1 MCSPHLNTPESEE
14 IKHLGWFKMWQNLY
28 FDKNM
33 WPGHVCKIKLSLSF
47 FLLTSSSIIN
57 IIIKTIIIIIIVI
70 IIITRKMC
78 RILRPSPPTLCW
90 SRPWLPATRW
100 SRLSLKPYQSFIWL
114 TDLTISV
121 LVERGTDRL
130 PHGHQAVW
138 GNQMG
143 ERDYDQK
150 SMIMI
155 KWARTTR
162 VWCTANLFSTLC
174 LYHHFTAV
182 RCWSLLWLLL
192 WSLLSNKFKS
202 VWSYSSSSHSKS
214 KWTSFNQYMPQV
226 L

>member
-1 MCSPHLNTPESEE
+1 M
-14 IKHLGWFKMWQNLY
+14 F
-28 FDKNM
+28 
-33 WPGHVCKIKLSLSF
+33 
-47 FLLTSSSIIN
+47 
-57 IIIKTIIIIIIVI
+57 
-70 IIITRKMC
+70 
-78 RILRPSPPTLCW
+78 RIPRPSPPTLCW

-114 TDLTISV
+114 NTLNEKCNWNYYASWNLICLTISV

-138 GNQMG
+138 GDQMG
-143 ERDYDQK
+143 ERDYDQMGKK

-162 VWCTANLFSTLC
+162 VWCTANLFTTLC